1 MLTGI
6 VSSRGFLKRLD
17 DVGSLPVWSID
28 GSHLPDDMLA
38 LLDHLL
44 DLGGTYGDPEAGD
57 PVQYDELRMEHDQAP
72 SRSSPCPRS
81 ISHVGRAPRTPG
93 VCRGRVPA
101 CVAHDPAASHD
112 MTARL
117 LGVPGRPRQR
127 QPNRNIA
134 PCS

>member
-57 PVQYDELRMEHDQAP
+57 PVQYDELRMEHDQGTVEIVPLSAKYFAC
-72 SRSSPCPRS
+72 RSSAKDARGMQRPC
-81 ISHVGRAPRTPG
+81 PG
-93 VCRGRVPA
+93 VCRTRSGSKPR
-101 CVAHDPAASHD
+101 HDGATPWCTWQTEAA
-112 MTARL
+112 TA
-117 LGVPGRPRQR
+117 
-127 QPNRNIA
+127 QP
-134 PCS
+134 